1 MTTSDELRNIATTLT
16 EAEKHGLL
24 TEVVWSAMHY
34 MKENPKATLCDAI
47 SYGLLEWV
55 K

>member
-1 MTTSDELRNIATTLT
+1 MGATIEIRNISKALET
-16 EAEKHGLL
+16 AEDHGLL

-47 SYGLLEWV
+47 SYGLLEWI

>member
-1 MTTSDELRNIATTLT
+1 VGATIEIRNISKALET
-16 EAEKHGLL
+16 AEDHGLL
-24 TEVVWSAMHY
+24 TEVIWSAMHY
-34 MKENPKATLCDAI
+34 MKQNPNANLCDAM

>member
-1 MTTSDELRNIATTLT
+1 MTTSVEIKNISIALET
-16 EAEKHGLL
+16 AEDHGLL

-34 MKENPKATLCDAI
+34 MKKNPKATLCDAM
-47 SYGLLEWV
+47 SNGLLEWV